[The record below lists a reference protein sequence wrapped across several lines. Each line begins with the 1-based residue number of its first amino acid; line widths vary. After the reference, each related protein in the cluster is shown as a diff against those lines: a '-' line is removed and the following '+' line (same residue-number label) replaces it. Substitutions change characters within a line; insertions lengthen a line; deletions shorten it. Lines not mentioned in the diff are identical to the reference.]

1 MKTENDEEE
10 ISSPI
15 AIIGASYAGLTLA
28 STLKQK
34 SSSITFTIFDSKTLP
49 FTYVTGGDAF
59 NVPSYFSVATKL
71 ALQTS
76 QQPIR
81 GLTRQ
86 DVIESLLERVKQHLI
101 VGTRIERIEER
112 NHLFYL
118 HTRRKSQSS
127 DDGTSTATIA
137 SDSYRI
143 YGPYQCVIGADGVRS
158 VCRTSA
164 LNGTYL
170 IGDARWVNDRWY
182 DLGLRRIDRG
192 ADIAILDGFELGETF
207 LRAMETENEN
217 CDCSTKAFPLAIRA
231 KFCARQIQLA
241 RLTRLISVVMV
252 FIAMVVMKNQSMMQ
266 SFLRSVLERS
276 KIWYLDVVSASC

>member
-28 STLKQK
+28 NTLLKQK
-34 SSSITFTIFDSKTLP
+34 SSSISFTIFDSKTLP

-101 VGTRIERIEER
+101 VGTRIERIEKR
-112 NHLFYL
+112 NNVFYL
-118 HTRRKSQSS
+118 HTRQKVLSS
-127 DDGTSTATIA
+127 NDGLSAE
-137 SDSYRI
+137 RI
-143 YGPYQCVIGADGVRS
+143 YGPYQCVIGADGVCS
-158 VCRTSA
+158 KCRTCA
-164 LNGTYL
+164 LHGIFL

-182 DLGLRRIDRG
+182 DLGLRRIRRG
-192 ADIAILDGFELGETF
+192 ADIAIQDGVELGEMLST
-207 LRAMETENEN
+207 AMKMKPAHKEI
-217 CDCSTKAFPLAIRA
+217 DCAFQSFPEPMRA
-231 KFCARQIQLA
+231 KYCARQIQMA
-241 RLTRLISVVMV
+241 RMTRILSVLVV
-252 FIAMVVMKNQSMMQ
+252 LFAVAVMKNHSMMQ
-266 SFLRSVLERS
+266 SFLQSLLGRT
-276 KIWYLDVVSASC
+276 KMWYLDAFQP